1 MVAAAAAAVV
11 VVAVVVVAVVVVAA
25 AAAAA
30 AAVGFIVCYCVS
42 SFGFIGFTAMSL
54 KCVPHHRAMLCTC
67 TVAFPYNYRSGEKCI
82 NTVCAK
88 WIWVM
93 SFLYRFEWNIHLI
106 YAVHAASLHE
116 AWNALLQLLCLTL
129 S

>member
-11 VVAVVVVAVVVVAA
+11 VVVVAVVIVVVV

-42 SFGFIGFTAMSL
+42 SFGSIGFTAMSL
-54 KCVPHHRAMLCTC
+54 KFVPHHRAMLCTC

-88 WIWVM
+88 WIWAM
-93 SFLYRFEWNIHLI
+93 SFLYRFEWDIHLI

-116 AWNALLQLLCLTL
+116 AWDALLQLLFLTL